1 MVGPSATC
9 VRAHNA
15 DNLAKGG
22 GGGGLGEQT
31 VVFMMLDAISLA

>member
-9 VRAHNA
+9 VRAQNA

-22 GGGGLGEQT
+22 GVGLGEQT

>member
-9 VRAHNA
+9 VRAQNA

-22 GGGGLGEQT
+22 WGGGTWGTNSCLH
-31 VVFMMLDAISLA
+31 DA

>member
-9 VRAHNA
+9 VRAQNA

-22 GGGGLGEQT
+22 VGGGGTWGTNSCLH
-31 VVFMMLDAISLA
+31 DA

>member
-9 VRAHNA
+9 VRAQNA

-22 GGGGLGEQT
+22 VGGWDLGNKQ
-31 VVFMMLDAISLA
+31 LSS

>member
-9 VRAHNA
+9 VRAQNA

-22 GGGGLGEQT
+22 GDLGNKQ
-31 VVFMMLDAISLA
+31 LSS

>member
-9 VRAHNA
+9 VRAQNA

-22 GGGGLGEQT
+22 VGLGEQT